1 MKSKGKGLRTDT
13 KRSEEDFAVFPDFKS
28 FDHGR
33 VSRSD
38 IEVLKMKGLVCATI
52 DVNVTVGVS

>member
-38 IEVLKMKGLVCATI
+38 IEVLKLKPYAGLCY
-52 DVNVTVGVS
+52 S